1 LDKKSNRVSDVAKRL
16 NCDLQTLMEKL
27 RKMNIRVVSS
37 ASMLT
42 DEDVAAVEKE
52 MSRKQAPAAQP
63 AAKKEKA
70 AKAQPQ
76 ATKSSGVVVRRRVKV
91 EEEETPVVS
100 KVSKSTEASSGLRAG
115 YVTKAQ
121 AEEQASAPKV
131 VRRAAAAKPE
141 ETPAQEAPKV
151 TRVKRVVPKT
161 EEVAEETSKPV
172 VEEKTVE
179 TEVKE
184 EVKEEVKVESPAKA
198 EPVSMPEKTEQAPEN
213 KSSFVRNTSSSE
225 SVEIDVG
232 GEAKPAER
240 PRRNDSEQKPFD
252 RERRQG
258 DRGNFRDGQRDGQ
271 RQPFNKDRGDRN
283 GDRQGA
289 GKFQPR
295 DGQQRPNDRGQRPNR
310 PVSIP
315 AVDPAVA
322 QHQESRRND
331 KTADRA
337 KKERKESS
345 TQRPSNNQPQKDK
358 YKAAKKFMG
367 GEYGDDGYDVDGFG
381 KKKGKKDKRDKGRS
395 ANSAPAVIAVLTN
408 IKLPPVMTVKEFAEM
423 IKKTSAEV
431 IKKLMLMGVMATLNQ
446 EIDYDTA
453 ALIAGEFGITAEPE
467 IIVTDE
473 EILFHDDEEED
484 KEEDMQERPPVV
496 VVMGHVDHGKT
507 SLLDAIRSTSVTA
520 GEAGGITQ
528 HIGAYM
534 VRIKGR
540 KITFLDTPGHE
551 AFTAMRARGAQVTD
565 VAIIVVA
572 ADDGVMP
579 QTIEAINHAKAAEV
593 SIVVAVNKI
602 DREGANPERVKQ
614 EMAEHGIVPEEWGG
628 DVPFIPVSAKK
639 GENIELLLETV
650 LLSADILELKAN
662 PKKQAKGTIIEAKL
676 DKNRGPVATLLVQ
689 RGMLRA
695 GDAIISDATFGH
707 IRTMT
712 DDKGNSIK
720 EAGPSTPVEITGLPE
735 VPEAG
740 KLFYVV
746 NNDEKR
752 AKKVAETRRNA
763 ERAAA
768 IGSSSKVSLEDLF
781 SQIQDGKVKDLNII
795 VKADVKGSVEA
806 VKQSLEKLSNDEVR
820 VKTIH
825 GGAGGVTE
833 SDVLLAEASNAIIIG
848 FNVRPVGNVGELAA
862 SKGVDVRLYR
872 VIYDAIN
879 DIQDAMNGMLEPEF
893 KEVVQGMCEIRKT
906 FKVSGVGTIAGAYV
920 TSGKIVRN
928 SGVRIVREGIII
940 YEGKLASLKRFKDDA
955 KEVAQGFEC
964 GISFERYDDIKEGD
978 MVECFLMEEI
988 KKNG

>member
-1 LDKKSNRVSDVAKRL
+1 MDKKSNRVSDVAKRL
-16 NCDLQTLMEKL
+16 NCDLATFMEKL
-27 RKMNIRVVSS
+27 RKMHIRVVSS
-37 ASMLT
+37 ASMLS
-42 DEDVAAVEKE
+42 DEDVAAIEKE
-52 MSRKQAPAAQP
+52 FSRKQTPATQSAV
-63 AAKKEKA
+63 KKEKT
-70 AKAQPQ
+70 AKSQAQS
-76 ATKSSGVVVRRRVKV
+76 AKSSAVVVRRRVKV
-91 EEEETPVVS
+91 GEEETPVVS
-100 KVSKSTEASSGLRAG
+100 KVTKSSEASSGLRAG
-115 YVTKAQ
+115 YVTKSQ
-121 AEEQASAPKV
+121 ADEQTVAPKV
-131 VRRAAAAKPE
+131 VRRAAPAKVE
-141 ETPAQEAPKV
+141 EVPAQDAPKI
-151 TRVKRVVPKT
+151 TRVKKVAPKT
-161 EEVAEETSKPV
+161 EDAVEEKVNDPVKEVQPAETVEKETEVTAAEVEKTEQKEEVAEKKTS
-172 VEEKTVE
+172 
-179 TEVKE
+179 
-184 EVKEEVKVESPAKA
+184 S
-198 EPVSMPEKTEQAPEN
+198 
-213 KSSFVRNTSSSE
+213 VRKNTSNE
-225 SVEIDVG
+225 TVEIDVG
-232 GEAKPAER
+232 GEAKPDEKTH
-240 PRRNDSEQKPFD
+240 RNDSEQKPFV
-252 RERRQG
+252 RERKQG

-271 RQPFNKDRGDRN
+271 RPPFNKDRGERQN
-283 GDRQGA
+283 DRQG
-289 GKFQPR
+289 GKFQGR
-295 DGQQRPNDRGQRPNR
+295 DRDAQQRPGDRGQRPNR
-310 PVSIP
+310 PVAIP

-331 KTADRA
+331 KTADRV
-337 KKERKESS
+337 KKERKESA

-381 KKKGKKDKRDKGRS
+381 KKGKGKKDKKDKGRT
-395 ANSAPAVIAVLTN
+395 NSAPAVIAVLTN

-534 VRIKGR
+534 VRVKGR

-614 EMAEHGIVPEEWGG
+614 EMTEHGIVPEEWGG

-740 KLFYVV
+740 KVFYVV

-848 FNVRPVGNVGELAA
+848 FNVRPIGNVGELAA